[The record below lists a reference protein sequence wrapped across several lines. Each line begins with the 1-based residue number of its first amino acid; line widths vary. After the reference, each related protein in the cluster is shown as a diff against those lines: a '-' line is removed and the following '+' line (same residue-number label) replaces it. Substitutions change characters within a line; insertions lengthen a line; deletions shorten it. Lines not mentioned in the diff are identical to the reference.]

1 MLYPVCVSICAKAS
15 FNEIFLFCMVIFLS
29 LFCAIVV
36 RDRKVK
42 NKKMAS
48 LPARLF
54 VFIRFIILYLY
65 VDTSFYVTC

>member
-1 MLYPVCVSICAKAS
+1 MLYPVCVSICANAS

-42 NKKMAS
+42 NKIYEKQSKKNLTAIS
-48 LPARLF
+48 ADDEQAKREKGE
-54 VFIRFIILYLY
+54 
-65 VDTSFYVTC
+65 

>member
-42 NKKMAS
+42 NKIYEKQSKKNLTAIS
-48 LPARLF
+48 ADDEQAKREKGE
-54 VFIRFIILYLY
+54 
-65 VDTSFYVTC
+65 